1 MPSSEAPDALNDLR
15 GILKRIREDIGKIPT
30 PGEAAPP
37 DLPTP
42 QKKSEVPADASAVP
56 LPVVRPAA
64 EPQVKPLPRVVER
77 EPRPPFRRGNSAPT
91 SRSGGEF
98 WSRGAQAVCLAFAA
112 AGALFDKGGLL
123 AAGLLGLLGGVL
135 AGLTSASEGEFQGR
149 QELERR
155 LEELEE
161 RVSLAGS
168 SRMPG
173 GVSREL
179 EEEIRELRRILMSL
193 FKVLEEP
200 APPPQDSQHD

>member
-30 PGEAAPP
+30 QGDAPP
-37 DLPTP
+37 GVPPAPRGLPP
-42 QKKSEVPADASAVP
+42 SGAASPAP
-56 LPVVRPAA
+56 LPVVRPPE
-64 EPQVKPLPRVVER
+64 EPKAKPLPRVVER
-77 EPRPPFRRGNSAPT
+77 DARPPVRRAPP
-91 SRSGGEF
+91 SRPGGDR
-98 WSRGAQAVCLAFAA
+98 WAGAAQAGCLALAA

-135 AGLTSASEGEFQGR
+135 AGFGSAQDGEVPGR
-149 QELERR
+149 EELERR
-155 LEELEE
+155 LDEIEE
-161 RVSLAGS
+161 RVSMAGS

-200 APPPQDSQHD
+200 SAPPQDSRED

>member
-15 GILKRIREDIGKIPT
+15 GILKRIREDIGKIPA
-30 PGEAAPP
+30 PGEAAPGGAAVP
-37 DLPTP
+37 AIPAP
-42 QKKSEVPADASAVP
+42 PADAASAP
-56 LPVVRPAA
+56 LPVVHSTE
-64 EPQVKPLPRVVER
+64 EPRVKPLPRVVER
-77 EPRPPFRRGNSAPT
+77 EARPPLRRPPLP
-91 SRSGGEF
+91 RSGGDF
-98 WSRGAQAVCLAFAA
+98 WSRGAQAACLALAA
-112 AGALFDKGGLL
+112 AGALFDKSGLL

-135 AGLTSASEGEFQGR
+135 AGLASAPEGDSQGR

-155 LEELEE
+155 LDEIEE
-161 RVSLAGS
+161 RLSLVGS

-200 APPPQDSQHD
+200 TPAPKDEDD